1 MGFSV
6 FRTPLDDW
14 VNVDVI
20 YSRVVSVHGFSS
32 VGSWSYPK
40 ESVWKLG
47 TKCMLHCFR
56 KVNYQ
61 QGDTPGI

>member
-1 MGFSV
+1 M

-20 YSRVVSVHGFSS
+20 NSHVVSVRGFNS

-40 ESVWKLG
+40 ESVWKLE
-47 TKCMLHCFR
+47 TKSMLYCFR
-56 KVNYQ
+56 KMNYQ
-61 QGDTPGI
+61 QGDIPGI